1 MAKSK
6 SKVLLAGIIGLAA
19 GVAIGLLFAPTK
31 GSKTRKRLKK
41 RLMNLAE
48 IIEDDV
54 TDKVGALKSAFSG
67 EEEEEEEEDN
77 VQTAG
82 KPVKPDNRDA

>member
-41 RLMNLAE
+41 RLMNLDE